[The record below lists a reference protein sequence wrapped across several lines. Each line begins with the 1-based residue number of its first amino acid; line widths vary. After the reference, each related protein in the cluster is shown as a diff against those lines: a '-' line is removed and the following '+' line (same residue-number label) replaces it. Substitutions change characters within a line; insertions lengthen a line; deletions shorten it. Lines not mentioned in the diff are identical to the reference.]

1 MYDLLI
7 IGGGAAGFF
16 TAINTAEKHPNFKIA
31 ILKKAKK
38 YSIKCAFQAEGVV
51 TSPTLLLLPK
61 NS

>member
-31 ILKKAKK
+31 ILEKSK
-38 YSIKCAFQAEGVV
+38 YSTKCAFRAEDAV
-51 TSPTLLLLPK
+51 TSPTLLLLLK